1 MELRHLRYFI
11 TVGELLSFTQAA
23 AKLHVAQPALSRQIR
38 SLEDELGVKLLE
50 RNSRA
55 VCLTAA
61 GKTFLPEARAVLKR
75 AEEAIATVRQ
85 SALHEVIRIGYAP
98 SLAAP
103 HLPAALER
111 WNTAH
116 PQMRAELHDMSS
128 AEMLAGLQ
136 QGRLEVAIGPKPVKT
151 PAGLATRQLHKE
163 TWLLA
168 IPPRHALAP
177 SKRVAAA
184 SLKGVPMLAFTA
196 ADYPEYAPAVAA
208 YLRPLGIEFAPVQ
221 ECDGVMSLISAV
233 ESGAGV
239 AFVSSGLGFLF
250 PSRVPLRKIDP
261 APPAFPVA
269 VIWRPASASAASQ
282 AFVDSLVP
290 VAG

>member
-61 GKTFLPEARAVLKR
+61 GKIFLPEARAVLQR
-75 AEEAIATVRQ
+75 AEEAMAKVRTKQ
-85 SALHEVIRIGYAP
+85 EVIRIGYAP

-116 PQMRAELHDMSS
+116 PNARAELHDVSS

-151 PAGLATRQLHKE
+151 PAGLATRQLHRE

-168 IPPRHALAP
+168 IPPRHKLAP
-177 SKRVAAA
+177 SKKVAVA

-208 YLRPLGIEFAPVQ
+208 YLKPLGIEFAPVQ

-233 ESGAGV
+233 EAGAGV

-261 APPAFPVA
+261 PPPSFPVA
-269 VIWRPASASAASQ
+269 VIWRPGGASEVSQ

-290 VAG
+290 VA